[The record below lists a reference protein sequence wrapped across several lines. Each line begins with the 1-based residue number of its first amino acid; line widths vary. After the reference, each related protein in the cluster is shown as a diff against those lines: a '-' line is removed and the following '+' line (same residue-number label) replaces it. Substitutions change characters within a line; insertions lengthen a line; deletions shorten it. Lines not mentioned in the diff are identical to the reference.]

1 MTSSIKFDRHI
12 LSLDDTQLEQFV
24 RDWVAQKQEYYEVT
38 PFKGTGDKG
47 RDVVGF
53 LTKERHEGEWHNF
66 QCKQY
71 SSNLGTAKAILE
83 IGKILYYSYLGDF
96 TPPSKFYLVAPKG
109 IVSARHDSK
118 NIDNLSNFLLEE
130 LGLSGKEIA
139 KDASATK
146 RSLSFRDLAHLQAR
160 KTSRPMPLAEV
171 SELSVMSTPPMQ
183 ETRVC

>member
-83 IGKILYYSYLGDF
+83 IGKILYYSYSSINFKHRLRLNYE
-96 TPPSKFYLVAPKG
+96 FYDL
-109 IVSARHDSK
+109 
-118 NIDNLSNFLLEE
+118 NLILF
-130 LGLSGKEIA
+130 
-139 KDASATK
+139 
-146 RSLSFRDLAHLQAR
+146 
-160 KTSRPMPLAEV
+160 
-171 SELSVMSTPPMQ
+171 
-183 ETRVC
+183 